1 MSKSINRYYHGYF
14 QLYIVDLLLTRM
26 VARSSLVRG
35 PLFNHVSVAI
45 RAQNLLAKDNP
56 WRILVAPRSCIVP
69 RSIKALSFV
78 TGCALTLYTCFGA
91 FCSVG
96 SRSLSTALSPNLRG
110 IRKTRSRYIAFMG
123 DRLSQTCS
131 CRQSNTTGRQRA
143 ELIAFI
149 RCHGRLQTCECALA
163 AAPPSSPSVNGWR
176 MRMSASDA
184 RRMRMSASDAS
195 AYAHIGVACAH
206 GGASEPPR
214 CHPGPA

>member
-14 QLYIVDLLLTRM
+14 QLCIVDLLLTRM

-45 RAQNLLAKDNP
+45 RAQNLLARDNP
-56 WRILVAPRSCIVP
+56 WRILVAPRSCLVP

-96 SRSLSTALSPNLRG
+96 SSSLSTALNPNLRG

-123 DRLSQTCS
+123 DRLFRKQQKRYDDGCS
-131 CRQSNTTGRQRA
+131 SSSSSSSSSGGSSSGERTEQ
-143 ELIAFI
+143 IALL
-149 RCHGRLQTCECALA
+149 RRRDRLQ
-163 AAPPSSPSVNGWR
+163 V
-176 MRMSASDA
+176 
-184 RRMRMSASDAS
+184 
-195 AYAHIGVACAH
+195 
-206 GGASEPPR
+206 
-214 CHPGPA
+214 